1 MNSYQQAIRELASQR
16 KFHIKLGLERV
27 SELLAI
33 LGNPHQEVEYI
44 HVAGTNGKGSTCCM
58 LASVLK
64 EAGYTVGLYTSPHL
78 IDYTERMKVN
88 GIDISKGEFAE
99 VFSYVLEKAE
109 QADIPVTEF
118 EILTVM
124 AFEWFKR
131 QNVDFAVL
139 ETGLGG
145 RLDATNVVKP
155 VLSVITSID
164 IDHADRL
171 GDTIEQIAFEK
182 AGIVKNSVPVVVSS
196 HTRGLNAVCER
207 AEQINAQ
214 VCIVDEMRVAS
225 DYNGIKPVY
234 AIGDAYYK
242 CGLGGVWQRQNVALV
257 LESVAVL
264 RSSGCVVSETALK
277 AGIANASWPARFQY
291 FEDIDILLDGAHNP
305 AGARLLKQSLDRCFP
320 DRPRIW
326 VYSSIGTKDYCS
338 VMRELFSPDDIVVFT
353 KSGMG
358 SAVEPSILKE
368 ECEKLH
374 MLQTIYTAEGI
385 SNALSLRREYSKRL
399 CIIAGSLYTA
409 GEFLTSYNGI
419 SLENTKI

>member
-1 MNSYQQAIRELASQR
+1 MNQYQQAIRELASQG

-33 LGNPHQEVEYI
+33 LGNPHQQVEYI

-64 EAGYTVGLYTSPHL
+64 EAGYRVALYTSPHL
-78 IDYTERMKVN
+78 VDYTERMKVN
-88 GIDISKGEFAE
+88 GIDISQGEFAE

-109 QADIPVTEF
+109 QADLPVTEF

-145 RLDATNVVKP
+145 RLDATNVVEP

-171 GDTIEQIAFEK
+171 GDTIEQISSEK
-182 AGIVKNSVPVVVSS
+182 AGIVKSGVPVVVSS
-196 HTRGLNAVCER
+196 HNRGLNAVCHR
-207 AEQINAQ
+207 AEQVGSKVYA
-214 VCIVDEMRVAS
+214 VDESLIKS
-225 DYNGIKPVY
+225 DYTGICPVY
-234 AIGDAYYK
+234 TFDNIDYK
-242 CGLGGVWQRQNVALV
+242 CGLGGIWQSQNVALV
-257 LESVAVL
+257 LKSVDIL
-264 RSSGCVVSETALK
+264 RRQGAKISEYALVH
-277 AGIANASWPARFQY
+277 GISNANWPARFQY
-291 FEDIDILLDGAHNP
+291 FADIDAVLDGAHNP
-305 AGARLLKQSLDRCFP
+305 VGARLLKQSLDCCFP

-358 SAVEPSILKE
+358 SAVDPAALEE
-368 ECEKLH
+368 ECKKLH
-374 MLQTIYTAEGI
+374 MLQTIYTTDDI
-385 SNALSLRREYSKRL
+385 SGALNLRREYSKRL